1 MCYIDYVDLKCRAWF
16 PLEPG
21 FVTPGIFFRLTAG
34 QGFQGFWQ
42 KAFPFFFDIS
52 WPEIARMER
61 ENSVSK
67 R

>member
-21 FVTPGIFFRLTAG
+21 FVTPGIFLRFSRFLA
-34 QGFQGFWQ
+34 QSFS
-42 KAFPFFFDIS
+42 FFFDIS